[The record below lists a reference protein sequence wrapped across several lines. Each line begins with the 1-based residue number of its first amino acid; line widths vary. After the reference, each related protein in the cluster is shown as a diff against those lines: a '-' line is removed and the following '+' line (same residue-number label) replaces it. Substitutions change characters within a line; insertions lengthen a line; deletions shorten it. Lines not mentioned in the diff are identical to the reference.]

1 MKAKHSQGLI
11 WRADRLNCQ
20 SDDQIHFKVVS
31 LFYIYTNKK
40 PRKYIYP
47 SLILYF
53 PKSSSAIS
61 ILRSS
66 LKLKGGASDIH
77 MDGDSNHSLENLSA
91 SLVSMAWYGVVCYY
105 KKTLLVGMARV
116 WYGIRY
122 GKASKGMVWYQVW
135 QGKQRYGMVSGMVW
149 YCLVWYCKQILLV
162 GMA

>member
-77 MDGDSNHSLENLSA
+77 MGGDSNHSLENLSA
-91 SLVSMAWYGVVCYY
+91 SLVSMAWYGMVCYY
-105 KKTLLVGMARV
+105 KKTLLVGM
-116 WYGIRY
+116 
-122 GKASKGMVWYQVW
+122 ASKGMVWYQVW
-135 QGKQRYGMVSGMVW
+135 QGKQRYVMVSGMVW
-149 YCLVWYCKQILLV
+149 YCLVWYCRQILLV

>member
-1 MKAKHSQGLI
+1 MNCEIVQLYELCIMKFNKMEAKHSQGLI

-77 MDGDSNHSLENLSA
+77 MGGDSNHSLENLSA
-91 SLVSMAWYGVVCYY
+91 SLVSMAWYGVMCYY

-116 WYGIRY
+116 WYGIRNSKVSK
-122 GKASKGMVWYQVW
+122 GMASKGMVWYQVW
-135 QGKQRYGMVSGMVW
+135 QGKQR
-149 YCLVWYCKQILLV
+149 
-162 GMA
+162 